1 MFFRNILTVSTS
13 GSSGMEKRLQ
23 KKIKSSN
30 KQKKQILVQK
40 IFSGISE
47 KYDLMNDLMSFGLHR
62 YWKKEFANLIDI
74 KTGDSILDLASGS
87 GDLLKLLG
95 HRSDCNF
102 IGYDSSVRM
111 LKQAKKKI
119 KNKNIKFVK
128 GVAENLPFKSNS
140 FDIIIVSFGLRNFY
154 DIKKSLRE
162 IKRVLKKGCKF
173 YCLEFSHINSFSF
186 RKLFYAYSKIIPLY
200 GKVLLNNSEAYDYLI
215 DSIKKFPNQVELT
228 QKLLDS
234 GFKNIEVIDILDGLA
249 AIHISET

>member
-1 MFFRNILTVSTS
+1 M
-13 GSSGMEKRLQ
+13 
-23 KKIKSSN
+23 
-30 KQKKQILVQK
+30 
-40 IFSGISE
+40 
-47 KYDLMNDLMSFGLHR
+47 
-62 YWKKEFANLIDI
+62 
-74 KTGDSILDLASGS
+74 
-87 GDLLKLLG
+87 
-95 HRSDCNF
+95 
-102 IGYDSSVRM
+102 
-111 LKQAKKKI
+111 
-119 KNKNIKFVK
+119 
-128 GVAENLPFKSNS
+128 PFKSNS